1 MSHSLLRTLPAVAL
15 ALLFVA
21 ASGQRS
27 ASAQTAP
34 QVTSAAHVAAAPARL
49 SSAEREFFGLN
60 QQTGA
65 WERPSP
71 VAPNKGDSR
80 ITKLS
85 ASDFADLAAADALD
99 ADALDDDAARDR
111 QQPPAQTNSTY
122 TPMTSGQKMRRAF
135 KGAFLSPAGYVRT
148 AISAAIT
155 EAGEEDLPHKET
167 DDRVADGLSRFAIKF
182 TSRAT
187 RTLLGSGVYP
197 IIFKQDPRY
206 ERSTSKNPLRRA
218 LHAAS
223 RVFVTRGD
231 NGRIQPN
238 YSRFAGAFSAS
249 ALSNI
254 WEQST
259 PGRDRIGWDATGR
272 RFLSTFPDDI
282 LNNILFREFLPDLI
296 RKVRRR

>member
-1 MSHSLLRTLPAVAL
+1 MSHSRLKTLPAVAL
-15 ALLFVA
+15 ALLCVA
-21 ASGQRS
+21 AAGQLS
-27 ASAQTAP
+27 ASAQELAP
-34 QVTSAAHVAAAPARL
+34 DANAVRAVPESARL
-49 SSAEREFFGLN
+49 TSAERQFFDARSAPSWEAASSGS
-60 QQTGA
+60 GA
-65 WERPSP
+65 GCSSC
-71 VAPNKGDSR
+71 VAQ
-80 ITKLS
+80 IS
-85 ASDFADLAAADALD
+85 ASVKDAL
-99 ADALDDDAARDR
+99 ARAEAIDDDAATQ
-111 QQPPAQTNSTY
+111 QQPPAQTNGTY
-122 TPMTSGQKMRRAF
+122 TPMTPGQKMRRAF

-155 EAGEEDLPHKET
+155 EAGEDDLPHKET

-182 TSRAT
+182 TTRAT

-249 ALSNI
+249 ALANI

-259 PGRDRIGWDATGR
+259 PGHDRIGWDATGR
-272 RFLSTFPDDI
+272 RFLSSFPDDI